1 MPKTI
6 KIGKR
11 FTELF
16 KKLTLALFS
25 WHTVYS
31 ALKIHQ
37 IYFQLGLRPRP
48 RWRNWRRFLS
58 GLL

>member
-25 WHTVYS
+25 
-31 ALKIHQ
+31 
-37 IYFQLGLRPRP
+37 
-48 RWRNWRRFLS
+48 
-58 GLL
+58 